1 MSFYDSINCVSPG
14 SKTVRGL
21 GTGRVSFGA
30 RKHQLVKL
38 EKEMTCRGRSLIVL
52 FLLTVNALCCCCAFA
67 HAGEKKDEAVTITD
81 FRGKTLTFER
91 PAERIICLIESAL
104 SAIYMLEAE
113 KQIVGISS
121 NVYQGSVYPYYA
133 ALDKRIKDKAI
144 AAPGNWDFV
153 NVESVI
159 VLKPDVVILWS
170 KQTESIAALEE
181 RGIKVFGIFIESK
194 EDVYREILELGK
206 LTGKLKRAETIVK
219 FTMNEIMSLSR
230 RLDAVPVSR
239 RPGVYYM
246 WAQGNLET
254 SCGGSTV
261 DDLINIA
268 GGRNVC
274 SSIQKE
280 HTTVNLE
287 TVMAWNPEIIV
298 MWYNERK
305 DPSDIL
311 NDEQWKRIKAV
322 KNKRVHEF
330 QDIFL
335 CDLWTL
341 KYTYAVKMVA
351 KWLHPEL
358 FRDIDL
364 EKEKRTMLTFLYGK
378 NFGNIIP

>member
-1 MSFYDSINCVSPG
+1 M
-14 SKTVRGL
+14 
-21 GTGRVSFGA
+21 
-30 RKHQLVKL
+30 LV
-38 EKEMTCRGRSLIVL
+38 
-52 FLLTVNALCCCCAFA
+52 LLTATALCFFCAFA
-67 HAGEKKDEAVTITD
+67 LAGEKKDEPITVTD
-81 FRGKTLTFER
+81 FRGKALIFKK
-91 PAERIICLIESAL
+91 PAERIVCLIESAL

-113 KQIVGISS
+113 KHITGISS
-121 NVYQGSVYPYYA
+121 NVYQGNVYPYYS
-133 ALDKRIKDKAI
+133 ALDQRIKNKSI
-144 AAPGNWDFV
+144 PAPGNWDFV
-153 NVESVI
+153 NIETVI
-159 VLKPDVVILWS
+159 ALKPDVVILWS

-181 RGIKVFGIFIESK
+181 RGIKVFGIFIEKK

-206 LTGKLKRAETIVK
+206 LTGKVKRAEAIVK
-219 FTMNEIMSLSR
+219 FTMNEVMSLSKR
-230 RLDAVPVSR
+230 VDALPLSQ

-287 TVMAWNPEIIV
+287 TVMAWNPDLIV
-298 MWYNERK
+298 MWYNEK
-305 DPSDIL
+305 KNPSDII
-311 NDEQWKRIKAV
+311 NDEQWKQIKAV

-330 QDIFL
+330 PEIFL

-351 KWLHPEL
+351 KWIHPEL

-364 EKEKRTMLTFLYGK
+364 EKEKKTMLTFLYGK
-378 NFGNIIP
+378 DFGNIIP